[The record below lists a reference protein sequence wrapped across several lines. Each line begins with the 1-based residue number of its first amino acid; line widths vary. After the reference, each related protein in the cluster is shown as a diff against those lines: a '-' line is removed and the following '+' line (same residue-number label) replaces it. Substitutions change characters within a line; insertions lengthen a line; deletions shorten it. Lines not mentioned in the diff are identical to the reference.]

1 MRKLRYLSA
10 QPATDY
16 YVWQVEVLI
25 NNFIEMGINP
35 NDIDIVCY
43 KVNGIIPKN
52 WSKLADNY
60 AARFFF
66 YDDTRINKNYISSI
80 RPNILKQHFKNHRYL
95 EHDAI
100 FYHDCDI
107 IFSKSPNWDRF
118 LEDDI
123 WYGSDTRFYISHS
136 YINGKGHNILEKMC
150 EIVGINPKLVEDNE
164 MNCIGAQYIMKNI
177 DYLFWENVENDC
189 ENLFKQITDLN
200 NEIKKNNQDYHE
212 LQIWC
217 ADMWALLWNGWK
229 KGVQTLCDDYFKFT
243 WATERDV
250 DFHNNLIFHNAGI
263 VDNKNG
269 LFFKG
274 DYHNTIPYKVDL
286 KIKDGTA
293 SKIYWDYIQ
302 EVGNKSVII

>member
-16 YVWQVEVLI
+16 YVWQVEVFI
-25 NNFIEMGINP
+25 NNFIKMGINP

-43 KVNGIIPKN
+43 KVNGIIPEN
-52 WSKLADNY
+52 WSKLANNY

-66 YDDTRINKNYISSI
+66 YDDARVNRNYVSSI
-80 RPNILKQHFKNHRYL
+80 RPNILKQHFEKHPYL
-95 EHDAI
+95 KEDAI

-107 IFSKSPNWDRF
+107 IFSKPPNWNKF

-136 YINGKGHNILEKMC
+136 YIKSKGHDVLEKMC

-164 MNCIGAQYIMKNI
+164 MNCIGAQYIMKGI
-177 DYLFWENVENDC
+177 DYKFWESVENDC

-200 NEIKKNNQDYHE
+200 NEIKKDKPDYHE
-212 LQIWC
+212 VQIWC

-229 KGVQTLCDDYFKFT
+229 RGVKTECHVDFKFT
-243 WATERDV
+243 WATESES
-250 DFHNNLIFHNAGI
+250 DFYSNVIFHNKKRI
-263 VDNKNG
+263 KSKNNK
-269 LFFKG
+269 
-274 DYHNTIPYKVDL
+274 
-286 KIKDGTA
+286 
-293 SKIYWDYIQ
+293 
-302 EVGNKSVII
+302 